1 MSGKSEE
8 LIYEGENPLRLD
20 RYLAH
25 SFEGISRSYLQEM
38 IEKKLVRVNDRIAKK
53 GDLLSSGDRIFIS
66 PFVHP
71 DERRIEPNG
80 DIRLHIVHEGK
91 NFVVV
96 DKPPGLPTH
105 PNDFADCDTFA
116 NALLS
121 HYPEVSDV
129 GEDHLRP
136 GIVHRLDSDTSGL
149 IIAARNQSEF
159 ARLRALFDERKI
171 QKTYWAMVLGDITQ
185 EGEITT
191 PIAHHPKNPRKMM
204 AVTKQMKIGSR
215 LREARTLY
223 RPLEKFGLAT
233 LLEVKTLTGRMHQV
247 RVHLSSIGH
256 PLLGD
261 RLYQSPKERA
271 MDRFGLDRH
280 FLHAIKLVVPDRK
293 GKKITFTSQLPQDL
307 QRIVDKM
314 GREYSRSTRQHTVT
328 KRN

>member
-1 MSGKSEE
+1 
-8 LIYEGENPLRLD
+8 
-20 RYLAH
+20 
-25 SFEGISRSYLQEM
+25 
-38 IEKKLVRVNDRIAKK
+38 
-53 GDLLSSGDRIFIS
+53 
-66 PFVHP
+66 
-71 DERRIEPNG
+71 
-80 DIRLHIVHEGK
+80 
-91 NFVVV
+91 
-96 DKPPGLPTH
+96 
-105 PNDFADCDTFA
+105 
-116 NALLS
+116 
-121 HYPEVSDV
+121 
-129 GEDHLRP
+129 
-136 GIVHRLDSDTSGL
+136 
-149 IIAARNQSEF
+149 
-159 ARLRALFDERKI
+159 
-171 QKTYWAMVLGDITQ
+171 
-185 EGEITT
+185 
-191 PIAHHPKNPRKMM
+191 M